1 MALPFI
7 KLGKSFR
14 FLITIQMNGHAI
26 SSSYNSNSVGK
37 KGIIKA
43 IETIITN
50 PFKHLVIKT
59 IFLLEIGH
67 KTVYHREGN
76 VWN

>member
-1 MALPFI
+1 
-7 KLGKSFR
+7 
-14 FLITIQMNGHAI
+14 MNGHAI
-26 SSSYNSNSVGK
+26 LSSYNSNSVGK

-67 KTVYHREGN
+67 KTERAMCGTEKHAIWVGESFRKRERH
-76 VWN
+76 

>member
-1 MALPFI
+1 
-7 KLGKSFR
+7 
-14 FLITIQMNGHAI
+14 MNGHAI
-26 SSSYNSNSVGK
+26 LSFYNSNSVGK
-37 KGIIKA
+37 KGIAKA

-67 KTVYHREGN
+67 KIQRVQCVELKNMPYGWVSLLEKERDIESS
-76 VWN
+76 